1 MSSYEVRLSC
11 NRDDAL
17 NVTIEV
23 AKVFGSIRSYVVDPL
38 RHGEFEAERMVIFTI
53 AAQQGNPEDEF
64 EESYYIDGNTLYTMI
79 DKVRKAVPA
88 VYGTHVIER

>member
-38 RHGEFEAERMVIFTI
+38 FQGALQNERMVIFEI
-53 AAQQGNPEDEF
+53 AAQQGDPEDEF
-64 EESYYIDGNTLYTMI
+64 EESYYIDGNMLYSMI
-79 DKVRKAVPA
+79 DKVRQAVPA
-88 VYGTHVIER
+88 IYGTHVIER